1 MEPTSPT
8 GSRPTPSEAPS
19 MSRREHRR
27 SRRSPSAPSRSP
39 TRRRRSRTRH
49 PTLRRRRLPAQA
61 QCITARDSPPFSPSL
76 DVWRELTH
84 AFAFYMCE
92 FFSRP
97 REIRLVKEV
106 IEVCDHILSNLSHEV
121 AHAFV
126 SLRHCL
132 QWILRHALTSV
143 DWDQQNAPL
152 KEPCYQHRAPSSTR
166 EAGTSTPS
174 ARPSTTRSRP
184 SDTPSKGWQA
194 GEQGGRQEGPGI
206 AS

>member
-1 MEPTSPT
+1 MEPTSPS

-19 MSRREHRR
+19 MSRHEHRR
-27 SRRSPSAPSRSP
+27 SRRSPPAPSRSP
-39 TRRRRSRTRH
+39 TRRKRSRTRRH
-49 PTLRRRRLPAQA
+49 TLRRRRLPAQA

-76 DVWRELTH
+76 DLWRELTH

-92 FFSRP
+92 YFSRP
-97 REIRLVKEV
+97 REIRLVKGV

-143 DWDQQNAPL
+143 DWDQQSL
-152 KEPCYQHRAPSSTR
+152 QRAFEGALLPTQGAIINEGSWYD
-166 EAGTSTPS
+166 
-174 ARPSTTRSRP
+174 STTRSRP